1 MDLPGL
7 SGKNL
12 YLFILLVLPGFI
24 AQSVYD
30 LFVPHG
36 ERDASSNLFLGIAY
50 GTLNLRATWTTADK
64 RWSFS
69 AGGRNITDQKYLTQ
83 VLEAGAM
90 FGQIYG
96 EPANYYVEVNYR
108 YGARRER

>member
-50 GTLNLRATWTTADK
+50 GTLNLALTWPLVYWAAFAISNESK
-64 RWSFS
+64 SVAVLAYAALLFS
-69 AGGRNITDQKYLTQ
+69 LAIFPAILGFLT
-83 VLEAGAM
+83 
-90 FGQIYG
+90 Y
-96 EPANYYVEVNYR
+96 
-108 YGARRER
+108 